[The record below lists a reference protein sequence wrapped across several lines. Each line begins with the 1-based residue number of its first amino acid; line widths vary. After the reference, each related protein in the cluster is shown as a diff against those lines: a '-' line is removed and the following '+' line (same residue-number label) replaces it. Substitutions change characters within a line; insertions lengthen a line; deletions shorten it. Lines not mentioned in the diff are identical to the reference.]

1 MRKSGPSKA
10 QLWASYAAAV
20 CGIVYFPF
28 AEIEPLREALIGFTT
43 LITVYA
49 LQSLSVPVTMTG
61 WNVMTLN
68 GMSVQI
74 ILACTAIESIALFA
88 GLIISVPASGY
99 RKAVALLASTLS
111 IYLLNIARNGFVI
124 MAYGWSW
131 FGSESFEVAHNIIAK
146 IGSAAA
152 LLLISYLVFLLLPE
166 LLTTIDELAS
176 DIHTSKR
183 RYSLK
188 LARNS
193 RAGYR
198 CPHTD
203 CSLGLQPAA
212 GICQALPLWVW
223 PSCYSSPGSRSSAP
237 KRGHASLRQTEGSF
251 RPRQRR
257 SQSSWAS
264 PMCMLTGHL

>member
-1 MRKSGPSKA
+1 MLDWPVSYLLWISLLLLLAFALTKKSFIAIPGWGLFGLFWLFQPSHYLEINDYFNAILFTAAGLMCFYMAWILMRKSGPSKA

-28 AEIEPLREALIGFTT
+28 AEIEPLRDALIGFTT
-43 LITVYA
+43 LITVYV

-61 WNVMTLN
+61 WNIMTLN

-88 GLIISVPASGY
+88 GLIISVQAPGD

-166 LLTTIDELAS
+166 LLSIIDELAS
-176 DIHTSKR
+176 DIIH
-183 RYSLK
+183 
-188 LARNS
+188 
-193 RAGYR
+193 
-198 CPHTD
+198 P
-203 CSLGLQPAA
+203 
-212 GICQALPLWVW
+212 
-223 PSCYSSPGSRSSAP
+223 
-237 KRGHASLRQTEGSF
+237 RGDIA
-251 RPRQRR
+251 
-257 SQSSWAS
+257 
-264 PMCMLTGHL
+264 

>member
-1 MRKSGPSKA
+1 MLDWPVSYLLWISLLLLLAFALTKKSLIAIPGWGLFGLFWLFQPGHYLEINDYFNAILFTAAGFMCFYMAWILMRKSGPSKA

-176 DIHTSKR
+176 DIIH
-183 RYSLK
+183 
-188 LARNS
+188 
-193 RAGYR
+193 
-198 CPHTD
+198 P
-203 CSLGLQPAA
+203 
-212 GICQALPLWVW
+212 
-223 PSCYSSPGSRSSAP
+223 
-237 KRGHASLRQTEGSF
+237 RGDIA
-251 RPRQRR
+251 
-257 SQSSWAS
+257 
-264 PMCMLTGHL
+264 